1 MSSLNV
7 AILVLYG
14 LGMSVGQVLFKLAA
28 DRMKANA
35 GSGFLVA
42 VLGNGYFYVAFIL
55 YCVLTVLWVW
65 VLTRVPL
72 SRAYPFVVLAFVFT
86 PAFAYLI
93 FGESLDLWYVLGL
106 ALVLSGL
113 GVLIA
118 KVT

>member
-1 MSSLNV
+1 MGSLNI
-7 AILVLYG
+7 AILVLYA
-14 LGMSVGQVLFKLAA
+14 LGMSTGQVLFKLSA
-28 DRMKANA
+28 DRTKANA
-35 GSGFLVA
+35 EQGFLGA
-42 VLGNGYFYVAFIL
+42 VLGNGYFYAAFIL

-106 ALVLSGL
+106 VLVLSGL

-118 KVT
+118 KAT